1 MYWFPLFYK
10 IFTGFVVKVCQLDVL
25 SKKLPSHDR
34 LTTNEGVEP
43 THATR
48 IKIVGLSAIILF
60 FLSKKLP
67 SHDRLTTDKGV
78 EPLTANKN
86 LNYSEPLQAHRD
98 RFI

>member
-34 LTTNEGVEP
+34 LTT
-43 THATR
+43 
-48 IKIVGLSAIILF
+48 
-60 FLSKKLP
+60 
-67 SHDRLTTDKGV
+67 DKGV

-86 LNYSEPLQAHRD
+86 KEFEL
-98 RFI
+98 

>member
-48 IKIVGLSAIILF
+48 ITPYHLPKIVGLSAIILF

-86 LNYSEPLQAHRD
+86 KEFEL
-98 RFI
+98 

>member
-34 LTTNEGVEP
+34 LTTNEGFEP

-48 IKIVGLSAIILF
+48 I
-60 FLSKKLP
+60 
-67 SHDRLTTDKGV
+67 
-78 EPLTANKN
+78 
-86 LNYSEPLQAHRD
+86 
-98 RFI
+98 